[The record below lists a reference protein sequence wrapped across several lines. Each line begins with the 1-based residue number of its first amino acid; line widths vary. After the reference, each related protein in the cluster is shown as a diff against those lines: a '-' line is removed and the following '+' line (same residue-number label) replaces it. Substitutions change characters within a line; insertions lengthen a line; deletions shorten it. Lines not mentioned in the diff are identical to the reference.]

1 MGEGSLNVSS
11 GFRGEAWGSP
21 GGVLV
26 EAQPSCDGHWEAHP
40 ICRHCHLGLKVD
52 SGVLE
57 CN

>member
-1 MGEGSLNVSS
+1 MCPPVPGKRL
-11 GFRGEAWGSP
+11 GEALR
-21 GGVLV
+21 GVLV
-26 EAQPSCDGHWEAHP
+26 EAQPSCDGHREAHP